1 MPSGFLRIASFNMQA
16 GIGSHLPH
24 HMITHGWRYL
34 LPHRHVHAN
43 LEQISEAIA
52 PFDIV
57 ALQEADAG
65 SFRTSYIHQQ
75 DYLAMRSGFKY
86 SQSLITK
93 EMGPIACISLGLL
106 ARLPLDA
113 VQKHR
118 LPASRHGRGALESV
132 CHWHGQPIAIIATH
146 LSLRRSSRLQ
156 QIDFIARL
164 VSKHPTAIVLGD
176 LNCEPHSPEFRQLL
190 ESTDLHS
197 CNTIPATYPSW
208 QPRRRIDH
216 ILATRNLE
224 ICNLQVL
231 PILRSDHL
239 PIAATIRFR

>member
-1 MPSGFLRIASFNMQA
+1 MSTHLRIASFNMQA

-24 HMITHGWRYL
+24 HVLTHGWRYL

-43 LEQISEAIA
+43 LEQIAKAIT

-75 DYLAMRSGFKY
+75 DYLAVRGGFNY

-93 EMGPIACISLGLL
+93 EINPIACISLGILG
-106 ARLPLDA
+106 RLPLDS
-113 VQKHR
+113 VNKHR
-118 LPASRHGRGALESV
+118 LPASKHGRGALETV
-132 CHWHGQPIAIIATH
+132 CHWQGKPIAIIATH

-156 QIDFIARL
+156 QIRFITEL
-164 VSKHPTAIVLGD
+164 VKKHPAAIVLGD
-176 LNCEPHSPEFRQLL
+176 LNCEPHSPEFRELI
-190 ESTDLHS
+190 ETADLQSGHP
-197 CNTIPATYPSW
+197 TPPTYPSW

-216 ILATRNLE
+216 ILTTRNLE
-224 ICNLQVL
+224 MHNLRVL
-231 PILRSDHL
+231 HIPCSDHL
-239 PIAATIRFR
+239 PVAAEISHR